1 MNDVATSPAPARD
14 MRHCALFDRKI
25 VYDNP
30 HETIIPEIHAGPSV
44 FLADNVSFN
53 QPGWVVRRAE
63 DLRKIYADTEN
74 YHKRGNT
81 GFARMI
87 GEDWDIIPTE
97 LDPPIHTA
105 YRSALNPIY
114 SPSQMMKLDGKVR
127 GRAQELIA
135 RFKDKGE
142 CEFVQDFAILFPITI
157 FLEMIDLPVER
168 LEQFLEWENQ
178 LLRGTDRDIQVAS
191 VRAVKELLMETIA
204 ERRKNPGDD
213 LISKCMTLEV
223 DGRKWNDRE
232 VFGHAFNLYLGGLDT
247 VTANLSLQFRHLA
260 ENPQDQVTMRENT
273 PQQNVVAVEELLR
286 AFAAVSTQ
294 RIVTREHQ
302 LHGHTLLPG
311 DVVSMSTPARR
322 PRSRSLCRSAG
333 SAPRSQTDAR
343 HAGAQ
348 HPPLPWPAPGPARIA
363 DRDRRVREGHPDVPH
378 PGRFPRAMAHRQHH
392 PGDRTAAALGLI
404 RNGSDL
410 PAAPWPAA
418 GRLPSGR

>member
-1 MNDVATSPAPARD
+1 MTDNAQHQTAPARD

-25 VYDNP
+25 IHENP
-30 HETIIPEIHAGPSV
+30 HETIIPLIHEGPAVFFAG
-44 FLADNVSFN
+44 NVSFD

-97 LDPPIHTA
+97 LDPPVHTA
-105 YRSALNPIY
+105 YRSALNPLY
-114 SPSQMMKLDGKVR
+114 APSQMMKLDGKVR
-127 GRAQELIA
+127 ERARERIA
-135 RFKDKGE
+135 GFKDKGE

-168 LEQFLEWENQ
+168 LGQFLEWENQ
-178 LLRGTDRDIQVAS
+178 LLRGTDRDIQIAS
-191 VRAVKELLMETIA
+191 VRAVKELLVETIA

-260 ENPQDQVTMRENT
+260 DNPQDQQTMRENS
-273 PQQNVVAVEELLR
+273 PSQNVVAVEELLR
-286 AFAAVSTQ
+286 AYAAVSTQ
-294 RIVTREHQ
+294 RIVSKEHQ
-302 LHGHTLLPG
+302 LDGHTLLPG
-311 DVVSMSTPARR
+311 DVVSMSTPLAGRDPEAYDNPQEVRLDRKPMHVTLGHSLHRCLGQHLARR
-322 PRSRSLCRSAG
+322 EL
-333 SAPRSQTDAR
+333 QTAIEEFVKVIPMFR
-343 HAGAQ
+343 VQEGFRVPWHMGNIIQ
-348 HPPLPWPAPGPARIA
+348 VSELPLRWG
-363 DRDRRVREGHPDVPH
+363 
-378 PGRFPRAMAHRQHH
+378 
-392 PGDRTAAALGLI
+392 
-404 RNGSDL
+404 
-410 PAAPWPAA
+410 
-418 GRLPSGR
+418 

>member
-294 RIVTREHQ
+294 RIVTRNTSFMATPCCRAMSCRCPPRSPAAIPKPMQ
-302 LHGHTLLPG
+302 IRRKCASIANRCTSRWGTASTAALASTWPG
-311 DVVSMSTPARR
+311 ANCR
-322 PRSRSLCRSAG
+322 PRSKSS
-333 SAPRSQTDAR
+333 
-343 HAGAQ
+343 
-348 HPPLPWPAPGPARIA
+348 
-363 DRDRRVREGHPDVPH
+363 
-378 PGRFPRAMAHRQHH
+378 
-392 PGDRTAAALGLI
+392 
-404 RNGSDL
+404 
-410 PAAPWPAA
+410 
-418 GRLPSGR
+418 